1 MSFISWGTRLC
12 AVSEEKRQRVLV
24 YSDDRNVR
32 AAIVAALGRR
42 PAADLPLV
50 ETLQTATHPATIT
63 AMTAGGFDLAI
74 LDGEAVP
81 AGGMG
86 VCRQI
91 KEEIFQAPP
100 VLVVIGRPQDAWLA
114 AWSNADAVISHP
126 IDPFALAEA
135 AAGLLRGRLTTS
147 A

>member
-1 MSFISWGTRLC
+1 MS
-12 AVSEEKRQRVLV
+12 EQKRQRILV
-24 YSDDRNVR
+24 YSDDRNTR

-50 ETLQTATHPATIT
+50 ETFETATHPATIA
-63 AMTAGGFDLAI
+63 AMNAGGFDLAI

-86 VCRQI
+86 VARQI
-91 KEEIFQAPP
+91 KEEIYNAPP
-100 VLVVIGRPQDAWLA
+100 VLVIIGRPQDAWLA
-114 AWSNADAVISHP
+114 AWSNADAVTAHP

-135 AAGLLRGRLTTS
+135 AAGLLRRRLAPS